1 MNYFGGLCA
10 KSGAGG
16 TRMSRKIAIRKKRQ
30 NRLGMFLVMTVV
42 LMLMLV
48 VAIKSIELKDKQE
61 TYLARQE
68 QLEKQIAEEEQRTE
82 DIKEFGKYTKTKKYA
97 EEVAKDKLGLV
108 KDDEIVFKYED

>member
-1 MNYFGGLCA
+1 
-10 KSGAGG
+10 
-16 TRMSRKIAIRKKRQ
+16 MSRKIAIRKKRQ

-42 LMLMLV
+42 VMLMV
-48 VAIKSIELKDKQE
+48 VVTIKSVELKEKQE
-61 TYLARQE
+61 TYMAKQE